1 MNRIRKLCL
10 AFALAFATLVVPA
23 GARAQEEPRDSDYT
37 REATKFLG
45 LAMMQEDA
53 AQREQMYRDALAA
66 LEGGFE
72 EDADNPKFWL
82 TAGQVYAGLGDIE
95 NASEAFARATE
106 LYPPYEEEIEGDLE
120 AAWIAG
126 FERGVALMDRQSYDS
141 ALVVLEAANEMYPNR
156 PEGWLNVGSIYANN
170 KNDAEKA
177 IHAFEMAM
185 AAVDGPLYA
194 QIDSASQAQ
203 WQEYAEMSAVNIAQ
217 MRGAQGVTEFEA
229 ERFEQAEQAFR
240 QAVELNPYS
249 RDFLFNIVQSKYAQA
264 EELEEQIDADSTST
278 TLEAELAP
286 QLIPLYEELRAEID
300 RVQEF
305 DPNSADLYQI
315 EALALRRANELK
327 GDTTAAQQGAMAVL
341 QELQA
346 LPIDVAQVAIVPSPE
361 GGTAE
366 ISGQVRARSAEPGSQ
381 VTIRVTLLDRHGETI
396 GQQEFAVTVP
406 EAEQTA
412 TFNGSS
418 PAQGNIAGWKY
429 EVVTD

>member
-1 MNRIRKLCL
+1 MNRIRKLSL
-10 AFALAFATLVVPA
+10 AFALVFATLVVPA
-23 GARAQEEPRDSDYT
+23 GAQAQEEPRDSDYT

-53 AQREQMYRDALAA
+53 AQREQMYQDALAA
-66 LEGGFE
+66 LQGGFE
-72 EDADNPKFWL
+72 EDAENPKFWL

-95 NASEAFARATE
+95 KASEAFAKATE
-106 LYPPYEEEIEGDLE
+106 LHPPYEEEIEGDLE
-120 AAWIAG
+120 AAWMAG

-170 KNDAEKA
+170 KNDVEKA

-185 AAVDGPLYA
+185 NAVDGPLYE
-194 QIDSASQAQ
+194 QIDSASQGQ

-229 ERFEQAEQAFR
+229 ERFEQAEEAFR
-240 QAVELNPYS
+240 MAVELNPYS
-249 RDFLFNIVQSKYAQA
+249 RDFLFNIVQSKYAQTT
-264 EELEEQIDADSTST
+264 EIEEQIEADSTAES
-278 TLEAELAP
+278 ELAP
-286 QLIPLYEELRAEID
+286 QLIPLYEELRADIQN
-300 RVQEF
+300 VKAF
-305 DPNSADLYQI
+305 DPNSEALYMI
-315 EALALRRANELK
+315 EARALRRENELK
-327 GDTTAAQQGAMAVL
+327 GDTTTAQQATMTVL
-341 QELQA
+341 QEHQA
-346 LPIDVAQVAIVPSPE
+346 LPVDVDQVSIVPDPE

-366 ISGQVRARSAEPGSQ
+366 ITGQVRARSAEPGSQ

-396 GQQEFAVTVP
+396 GEQEFAVTVP

-412 TFNGSS
+412 TFSGSS
-418 PAQGNIAGWKY
+418 PAEGSIAGWKY